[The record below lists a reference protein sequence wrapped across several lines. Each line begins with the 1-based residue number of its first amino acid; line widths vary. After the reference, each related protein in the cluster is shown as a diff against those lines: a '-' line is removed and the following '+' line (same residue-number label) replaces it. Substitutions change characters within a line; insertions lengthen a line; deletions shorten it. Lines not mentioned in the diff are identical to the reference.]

1 MEIAAL
7 VSFAVL
13 LVSWV
18 VAPSAM
24 PATKIEPTTE
34 ADSMP
39 PMALESIHSS

>member
-7 VSFAVL
+7 ASFAVL
-13 LVSWV
+13 LASWV
-18 VAPSAM
+18 VAPSGT
-24 PATKIEPTTE
+24 PATKIEPTAE